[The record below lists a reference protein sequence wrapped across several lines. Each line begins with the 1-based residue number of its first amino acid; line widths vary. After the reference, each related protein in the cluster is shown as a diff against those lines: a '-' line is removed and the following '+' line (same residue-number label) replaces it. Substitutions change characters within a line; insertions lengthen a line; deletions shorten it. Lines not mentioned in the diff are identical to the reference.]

1 LGLLEECELFT
12 NILED
17 IIPFEAFV
25 IGYSDTRCLALVEFM
40 GNKLSDELIRNEAD
54 NHCDRKRDCSKDE
67 AYTPLFAI
75 ETDCGQSLSTNPYN
89 HHLSTNRDEVNDNEE
104 PVSVKA
110 FEDVEFVIETTVADE
125 A

>member
-1 LGLLEECELFT
+1 MGHVEECKLPVDV
-12 NILED
+12 LESV
-17 IIPFEAFV
+17 IPVEAFLT
-25 IGYSDTRCLALVEFM
+25 GYSDTRRLVLHEFA

-67 AYTPLFAI
+67 AYPPLFAI
-75 ETDCGQSLSTNPYN
+75 ETDCGQSPSTNSYN
-89 HHLSTNRDEVNDNEE
+89 NHLSTNGDEVNDNKE